1 MNSVRIPTIYIHNF
15 INHMKIKVLIIGS
28 EGATGRSI
36 SEKLMNEKNIELY
49 RLGRK
54 KSHKVQVENFF
65 FEGDLNDIEFC
76 RSISVNYQF
85 DYIIYVA
92 GIWRGSNK
100 DQISLNENLNPF
112 KNFIS
117 TIAKKSK
124 HIVFFSSSA
133 VYNKDSDY
141 CESKIPANLVPSST
155 YGNAKL
161 QSENILI
168 DFCANQGINFTIL
181 RPFHIASPYEKYC
194 RGRSHVVTDF
204 VYESMN
210 DLNSYKKKLNTL
222 PDVWIPFTC
231 SKDVAKLIFSLIHR
245 KNQSDGIY
253 NVGSS
258 ETYSLKQLHDCIN
271 RILVNQGSEFIN
283 YKPKKVTIFD
293 KSVDEFGSYSET
305 QINNLVK
312 AFIDY
317 KSNEV
322 YKN

>member
-1 MNSVRIPTIYIHNF
+1 MNSDRISSTYTNNF

-36 SEKLMNEKNIELY
+36 SEKLANEKNIELY

-54 KSHKVQVENFF
+54 KSHKIQEEENFF
-65 FEGDLNDIEFC
+65 QGDLDDIEFC
-76 RSISVNYQF
+76 RRISNHQF

-92 GIWRGSNK
+92 GIWRGSNT

-141 CESKIPANLVPSST
+141 RESKITENLLPSST
-155 YGNAKL
+155 YGYAKL

-168 DFCANQGINFTIL
+168 DFCANQAINFTIL
-181 RPFHIASPYEKYC
+181 RPFHIVSPYEKYC

-204 VYESMN
+204 VYESMK
-210 DLNSYKKKLNTL
+210 DLNNFKKKLNIL

-245 KNQSDGIY
+245 KSQSNGIY

-258 ETYSLKQLHDCIN
+258 ETYSLKQVHDCIN
-271 RILVNQGSEFIN
+271 RNLANDGSETIN
-283 YKPKKVTIFD
+283 YKSKKVTIFD
-293 KSVDEFGSYSET
+293 KSVDEFGRYSET

-312 AFIDY
+312 DFIDY
-317 KSNEV
+317 KSEEDC
-322 YKN
+322 

>member
-1 MNSVRIPTIYIHNF
+1 
-15 INHMKIKVLIIGS
+15 MKIKVLIIGS

-36 SEKLMNEKNIELY
+36 SEKLANEKNIELY

-54 KSHKVQVENFF
+54 KSHKIQEEENFF
-65 FEGDLNDIEFC
+65 QGDLDDIEFC
-76 RSISVNYQF
+76 RRISNHQF

-92 GIWRGSNK
+92 GIWRGSNT

-141 CESKIPANLVPSST
+141 RESKITENLLPSST
-155 YGNAKL
+155 YGYAKL

-168 DFCANQGINFTIL
+168 DFCANQAINFTIL
-181 RPFHIASPYEKYC
+181 RPFHIVSPYEKYC

-204 VYESMN
+204 VYESMK
-210 DLNSYKKKLNTL
+210 DLNNFKKKLNIL

-245 KNQSDGIY
+245 KSQSNGIY

-258 ETYSLKQLHDCIN
+258 ETYSLKQVHDCIN
-271 RILVNQGSEFIN
+271 RNLANDGSETIN
-283 YKPKKVTIFD
+283 YKSKKVTIFD
-293 KSVDEFGSYSET
+293 KSVDEFGRYSET

-312 AFIDY
+312 DFIDY
-317 KSNEV
+317 KSEEDC
-322 YKN
+322 

>member
-1 MNSVRIPTIYIHNF
+1 
-15 INHMKIKVLIIGS
+15 MKIKVLIIGS

-36 SEKLMNEKNIELY
+36 SEKLILEKNIVLY

-54 KSHKVQVENFF
+54 KSHQVQVKENFF
-65 FEGDLNDIEFC
+65 QGDLNDIEFC
-76 RSISVNYQF
+76 RNISDNHQF
-85 DYIIYVA
+85 DYIIYIA
-92 GIWRGSNK
+92 GIWRGINRNS
-100 DQISLNENLNPF
+100 ISLNENLNPF

-133 VYNKDSDY
+133 VYKKDSDY
-141 CESKIPANLVPSST
+141 RESKISANFVPSST
-155 YGNAKL
+155 YGEAKL

-168 DFCANQGINFTIL
+168 DFCSNKNINFTIL
-181 RPFHIASPYEKYC
+181 RPFHIVSPYEKYC

-210 DLNSYKKKLNTL
+210 DLDNFKQKSGTL
-222 PDVWIPFTC
+222 PNVWTPFTC
-231 SKDVAKLIFSLIHR
+231 SKDIAKLIYSLIEKR
-245 KNQSDGIY
+245 NKSNGIY

-258 ETYSLKQLHDCIN
+258 NTYSLHQLHDCIYRN
-271 RILVNQGSEFIN
+271 LTNHRKEIIE
-283 YKPKKVTIFD
+283 YEAKKISIFD
-293 KSVDEFGSYSET
+293 KSIDEFGNYAET

-312 AFIDY
+312 AFIEY
-317 KSNEV
+317 KTHEA